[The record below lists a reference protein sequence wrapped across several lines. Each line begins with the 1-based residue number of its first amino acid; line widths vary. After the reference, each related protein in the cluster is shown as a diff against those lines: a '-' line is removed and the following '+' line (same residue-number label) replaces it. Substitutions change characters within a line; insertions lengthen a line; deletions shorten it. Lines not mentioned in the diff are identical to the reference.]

1 MYVLN
6 PTNPHIDLLLKYCL
20 GGGAWARG
28 TYSVIPL
35 AFCVPLLGDLALR
48 CENHV
53 LSGHS
58 CQWRP
63 PHVCGLWLTKNHTSY
78 NLELF
83 KPFFS
88 NHPVPKQGLPLAPIW
103 RKWSK
108 PCPLGVEKAPL
119 LYVANLKVGGEG
131 WMTVRWPAS
140 PSRSDAIKLYL
151 QIPDPKFPQVAKQ
164 KRQSTPSSPLWKQCA
179 VTLITVSKQSV
190 FAWKEAA

>member
-20 GGGAWARG
+20 GGGAWAKG

-63 PHVCGLWLTKNHTSY
+63 PHVCGLGLTKNHTSY
-78 NLELF
+78 NLELL

-119 LYVANLKVGGEG
+119 LYVANLKVWGGGLNDGEVAG
-131 WMTVRWPAS
+131 I
-140 PSRSDAIKLYL
+140 AISKRRN
-151 QIPDPKFPQVAKQ
+151 QVVPPDPRSKV
-164 KRQSTPSSPLWKQCA
+164 SSGCQAEKAIDSQ
-179 VTLITVSKQSV
+179 QSV
-190 FAWKEAA
+190 VKTVCCHFDYSQ